1 MHLRQIPK
9 ADNTQ
14 WLGLYLVTFG
24 MCMYIML
31 VKSRSRNRQ
40 RVIFIV
46 VAVLLGIVAT
56 LDVALLLRHVLDAF
70 IWYTGPGGPN
80 GEFSDISY
88 WVNAMKSANYVIQTS
103 IGDAVLVRRLVSDY
117 IHSFSSHVS

>member
-1 MHLRQIPK
+1 MVSLVPCIAHETNSPPHS
-9 ADNTQ
+9 
-14 WLGLYLVTFG
+14 GLYLVSFG

-31 VKSRSRNRQ
+31 VKSRSKNRQ
-40 RVIFIV
+40 RIIFLIV
-46 VAVLLGIVAT
+46 ALLLFTFAT

-70 IWYTGPGGPN
+70 IWYHGPGGPN

-103 IGDAVLVRRLVSDY
+103 IGDAVLVCYASK
-117 IHSFSSHVS
+117 SQAGF